1 MKKTILVMLALL
13 MTTGCAKTPH
23 VSSDDLEISAN
34 DGIYEDTTAE
44 TSETLPPPVF
54 SFDDDIG
61 EKIDMISFT
70 KDMGE
75 YSVNVSIDVHEVIDS
90 DIYQLIVDENSV
102 NIRDRSGEIV
112 SSMYFSSPF
121 IAGAPTSNRVSDY
134 KAITAEVLEL
144 ESGNLL
150 VIGVPVEFHEKTW
163 RGLSVYY
170 FDDGFVNYIGKREYG
185 GDFFPLIDGEITA
198 DGDTFTVNEY
208 EGRECEKRTVTY
220 SVDFENILIK
230 EVTE

>member
-13 MTTGCAKTPH
+13 MATGCAKTPP
-23 VSSDDLEISAN
+23 VSSDDLEISTN

-44 TSETLPPPVF
+44 TSEILPPPVF
-54 SFDDDIG
+54 SVDDDIG
-61 EKIDMISFT
+61 EKIDTISFT

-90 DIYQLIVDENSV
+90 DIYQLIIDENSV
-102 NIRDRSGEIV
+102 NIRDGSGEIV

-144 ESGNLL
+144 DSGNLL
-150 VIGVPVEFHEKTW
+150 VVGVPVEFHEKTW

-170 FDDGFVNYIGKREYG
+170 FDDGF
-185 GDFFPLIDGEITA
+185 
-198 DGDTFTVNEY
+198 
-208 EGRECEKRTVTY
+208 
-220 SVDFENILIK
+220 
-230 EVTE
+230 